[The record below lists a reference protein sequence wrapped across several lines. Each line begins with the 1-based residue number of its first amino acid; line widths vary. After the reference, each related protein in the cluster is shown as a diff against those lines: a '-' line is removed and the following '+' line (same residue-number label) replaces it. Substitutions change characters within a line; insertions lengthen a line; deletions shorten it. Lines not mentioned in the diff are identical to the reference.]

1 MSILIRV
8 AQFLLSLCILVLLHE
23 LGHFVM
29 ARIFRTRVEK
39 FYIFFNPWFSLVK
52 RKIGHTIYGI
62 GWLPLGGYVK
72 IAGMVD
78 ESFDNEQLAKPPEP
92 WEFRSKPAWQRLLM
106 VSGGVLVNL
115 LLAWVIYSCLLFSHG
130 QSYLAS
136 RDVRYGIVPDSAAR
150 AMGFESGD
158 RILTVN
164 GDTLENFAD
173 IMTRLLVTPGAQ
185 VEVERAGELKE
196 VEIPR
201 SALAQMVRGD
211 MLFQVR
217 VPMVIDSVIPGSAAE
232 HAGLLRSDSLVEVD
246 GMSTSFFDEFREAML
261 KHRGDSVSLRM
272 ARGDGLVDL
281 KVLVPSTGLVG
292 VMANMDFSHYFP
304 ISTRSYT
311 LWQAVP
317 AGATQGWKTLS
328 NYWRSLKLL
337 FVPEA
342 RAHESLGG
350 FISIGKIFPEV
361 WNWYTFWSLTAF
373 LSLVLAVMNF
383 LPIPG
388 LDGGHALFIIYEMVT
403 GRRPGAKFLMRA
415 QMVGFVI
422 LIGLVLY
429 ANLNDVIR
437 LFR

>member
-1 MSILIRV
+1 
-8 AQFLLSLCILVLLHE
+8 
-23 LGHFVM
+23 
-29 ARIFRTRVEK
+29 
-39 FYIFFNPWFSLVK
+39 
-52 RKIGHTIYGI
+52 
-62 GWLPLGGYVK
+62 
-72 IAGMVD
+72 
-78 ESFDNEQLAKPPEP
+78 
-92 WEFRSKPAWQRLLM
+92 
-106 VSGGVLVNL
+106 
-115 LLAWVIYSCLLFSHG
+115 
-130 QSYLAS
+130 
-136 RDVRYGIVPDSAAR
+136 
-150 AMGFESGD
+150 
-158 RILTVN
+158 
-164 GDTLENFAD
+164 
-173 IMTRLLVTPGAQ
+173 
-185 VEVERAGELKE
+185 
-196 VEIPR
+196 
-201 SALAQMVRGD
+201 
-211 MLFQVR
+211 
-217 VPMVIDSVIPGSAAE
+217 
-232 HAGLLRSDSLVEVD
+232 
-246 GMSTSFFDEFREAML
+246 ML
-261 KHRGDSVSLRM
+261 KHKGDRVPLRV
-272 ARGDGLVDL
+272 ARGNEQVAL

-350 FISIGKIFPEV
+350 FISIGKIFPEE

-388 LDGGHALFIIYEMVT
+388 LDGGHALFILYEMVT